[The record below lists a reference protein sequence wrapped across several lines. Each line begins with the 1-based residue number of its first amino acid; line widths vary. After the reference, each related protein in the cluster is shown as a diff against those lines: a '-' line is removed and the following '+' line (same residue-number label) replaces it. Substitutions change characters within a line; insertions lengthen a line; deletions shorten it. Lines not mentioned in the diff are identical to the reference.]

1 VRQALAA
8 LAAILL
14 VVAAVLVRSAID
26 GDGGGSGSG
35 GAIAIACP
43 PELADAC
50 RALGGGYDVR
60 VQPAA
65 ETADALAVA
74 RSAEDAGVD
83 VWLVPR
89 PWAEWV
95 SAERDDAEG
104 ADAAGGEAVVGEPSE
119 VIARS
124 PVAIVA
130 YGERAGALES
140 GICGGTLAWRCLGDA
155 ADRPW
160 GDVGGQPAWG
170 RVKAGLSDPTT
181 STGMIVLGGATA
193 GFFES
198 PSYASNDF
206 GGQLAG
212 WLGALGAHADVAGA
226 PEPVT
231 RMITR
236 GPGELSAVGTLEVE
250 ARQAAGRDNLRVL
263 YPAPVATADLVAV
276 PVGDAGA
283 AGDVAGDGD
292 LRRALAEDGWRVDGE
307 ELAEGVST
315 DVELPEDDGLP
326 SGSVLRAL
334 VARWTEATG

>member
-1 VRQALAA
+1 MRQVLAA

-14 VVAAVLVRSAID
+14 VVAAVLVRGAID
-26 GDGGGSGSG
+26 GDEGGSGSG
-35 GAIAIACP
+35 GAVALACP

-50 RALGGGYDVR
+50 RALGDGYDVLE
-60 VQPAA
+60 QDAA
-65 ETADALAVA
+65 ETADALAAA
-74 RSAEDAGVD
+74 RSADDAGVD

-95 SAERDDAEG
+95 TAERDDAG
-104 ADAAGGEAVVGEPSE
+104 AGDAAVVGEPSE

-124 PVAIVA
+124 PVAIVV
-130 YGERAGALES
+130 YGERATALES
-140 GICGGTLAWRCLGDA
+140 GICNGTLAWRCLGDA

-160 GDVGGQPAWG
+160 GDVGGQAAWG
-170 RVKAGLSDPTT
+170 RVKAGLADPTT
-181 STGMIVLGGATA
+181 STGMIVLGGAA
-193 GFFES
+193 SGFFES

-212 WLGALGAHADVAGA
+212 WLGALGAYADVARA

-236 GPGELSAVGTLEVE
+236 GPGELSALGTLEVE
-250 ARQAAGRDNLRVL
+250 ARRAAGRDNLRVL

-283 AGDVAGDGD
+283 AGDVAGDDD
-292 LRRALAEDGWRVDGE
+292 LRRALAEAGWRVDGE
-307 ELAEGVST
+307 DLAEGVSA
-315 DVELPEDDGLP
+315 DVELPEDDDGLP

-334 VARWTEATG
+334 VARWTQATG